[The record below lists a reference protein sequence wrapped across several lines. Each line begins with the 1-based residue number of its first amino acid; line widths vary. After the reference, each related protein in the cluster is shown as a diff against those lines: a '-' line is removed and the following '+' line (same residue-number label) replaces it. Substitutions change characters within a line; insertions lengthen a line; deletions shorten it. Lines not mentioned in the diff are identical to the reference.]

1 MYIYLDT
8 APLDCVLTVEEMLTT
23 YRIHL
28 NFSHTSVPSEP
39 KHINISAP
47 LMPFIFS
54 VISRENSGFSLF
66 LSLASVLC
74 WETVAEWINVVSEG
88 KLPGTQAPAL

>member
-8 APLDCVLTVEEMLTT
+8 TPLDCVLTVEEMLTT

-28 NFSHTSVPSEP
+28 NFSYTSVPSEP

-54 VISRENSGFSLF
+54 VISREIVAFPSFSPSP
-66 LSLASVLC
+66 LSCV
-74 WETVAEWINVVSEG
+74 G
-88 KLPGTQAPAL
+88 RQ